1 MQFCP
6 IGLNTQDKEI
16 AEIALNVFYLVMVM
30 HVPKAIQIEINHLK
44 TIT

>member
-6 IGLNTQDKEI
+6 IGLNTQDK
-16 AEIALNVFYLVMVM
+16 EIALNVFYLVMVM